1 MGEVVL
7 FGKELALL
15 GKVAEEMEEQR
26 LSSAYD
32 WAKERQRELGFVA
45 QNLRLEFETGD
56 FIDDGDGFII
66 SIFYKKSTGEAL
78 LRRDGEDTMITQYD
92 VLANPDEVARVAP
105 KSWSRMINNGLKL
118 KKLWE
123 ITRC

>member
-1 MGEVVL
+1 MGKVVM
-7 FGKELALL
+7 FGKEIILL
-15 GKVAEEMEEQR
+15 DAIASKIEEQR

-45 QNLRLEFETGD
+45 QNLRLEFKTGD

-78 LRRDGEDTMITQYD
+78 LRRDWEDKMLTQID
-92 VLANPDEVARVAP
+92 ILSNPEEVSKVAP
-105 KSWSRMINNGLKL
+105 KSWRHMIKNGLRL
-118 KKLWE
+118 KQLWE
-123 ITRC
+123 TTR